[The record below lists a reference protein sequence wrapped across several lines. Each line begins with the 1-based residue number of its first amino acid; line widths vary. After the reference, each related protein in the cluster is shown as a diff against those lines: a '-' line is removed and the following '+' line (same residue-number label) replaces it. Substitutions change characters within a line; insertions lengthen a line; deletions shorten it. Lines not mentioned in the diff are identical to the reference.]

1 LGALTMDAVT
11 PDTITVGTAMPA
23 MALLPALQVDGLVKR
38 FGALVATAGVS
49 MEIAP
54 GELRGLI
61 GPNGAGKTTFINQ
74 VMGELRPSAGRI
86 RLAGR
91 DVTDLAAPARAR
103 LGLARSF
110 QIPCICR
117 AATVLGNA
125 ALAVRAHRGEAFR
138 FWCRAASDRRV
149 NDAAAALLDRVGL
162 GAAAG
167 RAAGELS
174 HGEQRRLE
182 LAMAL
187 AGTPRVL
194 LLDEPMAGMSPE
206 DSQGMVAL
214 LAGLKGRCAILLVE
228 HDMDA
233 VFALADRISV
243 LVNGGLV
250 CMGTPEE
257 VRQDAGVRAAYLGEE
272 ADGC

>member
-11 PDTITVGTAMPA
+11 PDAITVGTAMPA
-23 MALLPALQVDGLVKR
+23 VAPPALQVDGLVKR

-86 RLAGR
+86 HLAGR

-110 QIPCICR
+110 QIPCICG
-117 AATVLGNA
+117 AATALGNA

-138 FWCRAASDRRV
+138 FWRRAASDRGV

-162 GAAAG
+162 AAAAG
-167 RAAGELS
+167 RRAGELS

-187 AGTPRVL
+187 AGTPRLL

-214 LAGLKGRCAILLVE
+214 LARLKGGCAILLVE

-250 CMGTPEE
+250 CTGTPDE
-257 VRQDAGVRAAYLGEE
+257 VRRDPGVRAAYLGDE